1 MMAMCS
7 MFWAVIMVLDN
18 LNGLLNCL
26 SEALKKNDFSEDR
39 KIIQYFYDELK
50 QTKESLPTDE
60 KLNELQN
67 VEIYLETKYE
77 IFYELGNYFDP
88 FYVEL
93 KHKIHEA
100 KVSNLYFF
108 V

>member
-1 MMAMCS
+1 
-7 MFWAVIMVLDN
+7 MVLDN
-18 LNGLLNCL
+18 LNELLKYL
-26 SEALKKNDFSEDR
+26 SEVLKKNDFSEDK
-39 KIIQYFYDELK
+39 KIIQYFFDELK
-50 QTKESLPTDE
+50 QTKEKLPTNE
-60 KLNELQN
+60 KLDELQN

-100 KVSNLYFF
+100 KVCNFREKNRRKRE
-108 V
+108 VK

>member
-1 MMAMCS
+1 MLC
-7 MFWAVIMVLDN
+7 
-18 LNGLLNCL
+18 
-26 SEALKKNDFSEDR
+26 KKNCSIFS
-39 KIIQYFYDELK
+39 KIIQYFFDELK

-60 KLNELQN
+60 KLDELQN

-77 IFYELGNYFDP
+77 IFYEIGNYFDP

-100 KVSNLYFF
+100 KVSNFREKNRKNS

>member
-1 MMAMCS
+1 MLC
-7 MFWAVIMVLDN
+7 
-18 LNGLLNCL
+18 
-26 SEALKKNDFSEDR
+26 KKNCSIFS
-39 KIIQYFYDELK
+39 KIIQYFFDELK

-60 KLNELQN
+60 KLDELQN

-100 KVSNLYFF
+100 KVSNF
-108 V
+108 